1 MKDSKIIPENI
12 NLFHINIL
20 ESDITDSLKPDN
32 LNFDLNVAHN
42 ILHNLKDERVKI
54 GLILNIKSKSSDNEF
69 KALFNIDFHYKIK
82 DLNHFYEVEEDANI
96 VFSGM
101 FISTLIGISFSTAR
115 GIIYQRL
122 AATNMKN
129 IILPVVSPS
138 KILFSKKN

>member
-20 ESDITDSLKPDN
+20 ESDITDSKKRGNID
-32 LNFDLNVAHN
+32 FHLNVAHS
-42 ILHNLKDERVKI
+42 ISHNLKDERIKI
-54 GLILNIKSKSSDNEF
+54 GLILNISSKNSNIEF

-82 DLNHFYEVEEDANI
+82 DLNNFYEIKDDGELI
-96 VFSGM
+96 FSGI
-101 FISTLIGISFSTAR
+101 FVSTLIGISFSTAR

-122 AATNMKN
+122 AATNMNN

-138 KILFSKKN
+138 KILFAKKD

>member
-20 ESDITDSLKPDN
+20 ESEITDSLKHEK
-32 LNFDLNVAHN
+32 LIFDLNVAHS

-54 GLILNIKSKSSDNEF
+54 GLVLNIKNKNSDVEF

-82 DLNHFYEVEEDANI
+82 DLNHFYELEKDDNL
-96 VFSGM
+96 VFSGTL
-101 FISTLIGISFSTAR
+101 ISTLIGISFSTAR

-122 AATNMKN
+122 AATNMKD

-138 KILFSKKN
+138 KILFAKKS

>member
-20 ESDITDSLKPDN
+20 ESDITDSKK
-32 LNFDLNVAHN
+32 LNKIDFHLNVAHS
-42 ILHNLKDERVKI
+42 ISHNLKDERVKI
-54 GLILNIKSKSSDNEF
+54 GLVINIGSKSSSNEF
-69 KALFNIDFHYKIK
+69 KALFNIDFHYKVK
-82 DLNHFYEVEEDANI
+82 DLNLFYELKEDSEL
-96 VFSGM
+96 VFSGI

-122 AATNMKN
+122 AATNMNN

-138 KILFSKKN
+138 KLLFARKN